1 MCFLLGLIIGL
12 AIGWLCKEQVW
23 IEIQSWLGLQLD
35 QAPLASSQAPPA
47 SSQAPPAPPEA
58 PPAPPEAPPA
68 PPQAPL
74 ASSQAP
80 LASSQ
85 APLASSQA
93 PPPAEPPAP
102 RRVDDLRQ
110 IRGIG
115 PTYAKRFNQ
124 AGVYSFADLAAL
136 TPEEARRIVQVKEW
150 QKIEPEVWLAEAKR
164 LAG

>member
-58 PPAPPEAPPA
+58 PPAPP
-68 PPQAPL
+68 
-74 ASSQAP
+74 
-80 LASSQ
+80 Q